1 MDEKSAT
8 ITRSRAIELINASI
22 DNFATFYDSYCHDN
36 KGNLSQEEIELY
48 EQMNEAVYIVRT
60 DKNYRNDLENM
71 PREDLTEFLLSC
83 KEMAENHDLTIK
95 FSYPKGKILIVENES
110 SNKFLQI
117 CNQMQGATNYEV
129 KPKEIAYFLNNYRSV
144 ANWEYNGHGSFIAKK
159 NATLWELGGIYWN
172 KLFELPSN
180 PNLIHIGD
188 EIKLKKEVV
197 NKIYEYSISDVSGIY
212 SFDSRVPEVKDL
224 IYGII
229 SFCAGASDK
238 VPKIIKYGFIGNDLV
253 NTAKILAEK
262 EETVSKL
269 SYFIQQYS
277 TEGQEEDAWKKVI
290 SVGSFLGPVFSAL
303 GLLSSASIEENK
315 YQIVQYTQR
324 KAFLSS
330 AQDEIKRIEKL
341 KISVKEKSLQNEIK
355 YLRFLEKQILMIKKE
370 LKLNDERDRQQ
381 EAAMLYKF
389 STVNTHGVT
398 YKDGRSEKSPEY
410 YHNIDYRKLFEE
422 QK

>member
-36 KGNLSQEEIELY
+36 KGNLSPEEIELY
-48 EQMNEAVYIVRT
+48 EQMNEVMYILRT

-117 CNQMQGATNYEV
+117 CNQMQGTTNYEV

-188 EIKLKKEVV
+188 EIKLKK
-197 NKIYEYSISDVSGIY
+197 K
-212 SFDSRVPEVKDL
+212 L
-224 IYGII
+224 L
-229 SFCAGASDK
+229 
-238 VPKIIKYGFIGNDLV
+238 IKYMS
-253 NTAKILAEK
+253 T
-262 EETVSKL
+262 
-269 SYFIQQYS
+269 QY
-277 TEGQEEDAWKKVI
+277 
-290 SVGSFLGPVFSAL
+290 LMYPVFIRL
-303 GLLSSASIEENK
+303 I
-315 YQIVQYTQR
+315 
-324 KAFLSS
+324 
-330 AQDEIKRIEKL
+330 
-341 KISVKEKSLQNEIK
+341 
-355 YLRFLEKQILMIKKE
+355 
-370 LKLNDERDRQQ
+370 Q
-381 EAAMLYKF
+381 EF
-389 STVNTHGVT
+389 
-398 YKDGRSEKSPEY
+398 R
-410 YHNIDYRKLFEE
+410 R
-422 QK
+422 

>member
-1 MDEKSAT
+1 
-8 ITRSRAIELINASI
+8 
-22 DNFATFYDSYCHDN
+22 
-36 KGNLSQEEIELY
+36 
-48 EQMNEAVYIVRT
+48 
-60 DKNYRNDLENM
+60 
-71 PREDLTEFLLSC
+71 
-83 KEMAENHDLTIK
+83 
-95 FSYPKGKILIVENES
+95 
-110 SNKFLQI
+110 
-117 CNQMQGATNYEV
+117 
-129 KPKEIAYFLNNYRSV
+129 
-144 ANWEYNGHGSFIAKK
+144 
-159 NATLWELGGIYWN
+159 
-172 KLFELPSN
+172 
-180 PNLIHIGD
+180 
-188 EIKLKKEVV
+188 
-197 NKIYEYSISDVSGIY
+197 
-212 SFDSRVPEVKDL
+212 
-224 IYGII
+224 
-229 SFCAGASDK
+229 
-238 VPKIIKYGFIGNDLV
+238 
-253 NTAKILAEK
+253 LAEK